1 MEEAGAFLSIQIFP
15 YKLTQGALEARL
27 ATGETVLP
35 GQLLRFDELPFTF
48 GEVSEVQ
55 ALPDSVAGLPEG
67 HNVKITLLRGT
78 PSLKP
83 TRVTPLN
90 SQEMVAEVV
99 QLLPAPEYPVDFGT
113 FRSDYLRLGP
123 FTLVEGPNFLL
134 KYQALLAMMEAVRP
148 YQKMLILDPLGVFES
163 VGDIACY
170 QAGETVRLSLQEVSI
185 RRFLDAFGS
194 MFPEGVR
201 KPVTEAVASHWPA
214 SGAFSGF
221 SPLLVSGMITE
232 SLLKNII
239 LQNCAHVIRN
249 KLFAEAPTQVLDL
262 RVLAKNP
269 VSVLDLSLL
278 QEPWKSFFYQEVL
291 AQVFS
296 APELGLTPVLI
307 YPENYLPDLPDW
319 IQRADETDRHML
331 AVASN
336 YGPPAARQWASNLV
350 SVRPSQLPAIRGEL
364 TLGLPVAFGEAK
376 DWLEPLPVPQP
387 VSESSPVAPVI
398 APPPEAEM
406 VLEAPLESSLER
418 LSEAPPVSLP
428 EVELGLESP
437 VEVPLDLP
445 YKGSAATVST
455 LVTPDAEPPYPPPVA
470 SSPSSP
476 LPMVSPPELAEVVPV
491 SPLAAEAHADFLVE
505 PQVEASLGLSP
516 EVFSVA
522 SPESLPESF
531 PAPAMESLEPAS
543 QTTAGFSETIVFS
556 TELSGEPPEPLVGGL
571 FNSWQQEGLF
581 APESQP
587 METPFPSSQSP
598 DSPFPVEGHI
608 PVDASPADAPAILSS
623 ASVPP
628 PVTSP
633 PAMPVVDLS
642 GTVLEE
648 TPGFLSLEQLNE
660 LLNATP
666 EPEGASG
673 QYSLAESPEDPLDY
687 PDAEEGAIPDAMGDA
702 SNFPQPTLA
711 MQADRTAQAS
721 VTVPAPMVRDTVP
734 PAFPEPEAYAPDEF
748 DFDLNLDQ
756 KVDQLPESVLP
767 VQPSASGSSLG
778 SRIARSLDRF
788 EESPPPLASG
798 PSVSMTEAIHR
809 PQAPVAEVA
818 PESASL
824 PVPIPEAQPEAQSAY
839 QQAMQQQALQE
850 NLDLL
855 YPPVTPAEVQAEA
868 QVEIQGTE
876 TLAFSAE
883 ADRFMESREFIDGS
897 GDGSG
902 TVPVLPVTPKAAASG
917 AEQAPVAVTPVEA
930 SSMAARPFQVGDKVR
945 HAQYGLGIV
954 QKVIPVEQSLIL
966 NITFEAVG
974 KRLLDPAL
982 TQLTLASN
990 A

>member
-1 MEEAGAFLSIQIFP
+1 MEEAGALLSIQIFP

-55 ALPDSVAGLPEG
+55 ALPDVVAGLPEG

-90 SQEMVAEVV
+90 AQEMVAEVV
-99 QLLPAPEYPVDFGT
+99 QLLPTPEYPVDFGT

-194 MFPEGVR
+194 LFPEGVR

-214 SGAFSGF
+214 SGTFSGF

-249 KLFAEAPTQVLDL
+249 KLFAEAPAQVLDL
-262 RVLAKNP
+262 RGLAKNL

-336 YGPPAARQWASNLV
+336 YGPAAARQWASNLV

-387 VSESSPVAPVI
+387 VSVSPPLEPASVSM
-398 APPPEAEM
+398 PPEAGAVPE
-406 VLEAPLESSLER
+406 EPLAATPDIVPETTPQAS
-418 LSEAPPVSLP
+418 PVSLT
-428 EVELGLESP
+428 EAVLGLEPPGEMPSEGP
-437 VEVPLDLP
+437 
-445 YKGSAATVST
+445 AATVN
-455 LVTPDAEPPYPPPVA
+455 TPVIPEAEPPYQPPVA
-470 SSPSSP
+470 ESLPSS
-476 LPMVSPPELAEVVPV
+476 LPISSPPELAEVVPV
-491 SPLAAEAHADFLVE
+491 SPLAAELHAEAQAE
-505 PQVEASLGLSP
+505 PFPEFSP
-516 EVFSVA
+516 EAFPDFP
-522 SPESLPESF
+522 PEF
-531 PAPAMESLEPAS
+531 AMESQVLARE
-543 QTTAGFSETIVFS
+543 TAEGISGAMVFS
-556 TELSGEPPEPLVGGL
+556 TDLATEPQETVVGGL

-581 APESQP
+581 APESEP
-587 METPFPSSQSP
+587 VDSQSP
-598 DSPFPVEGHI
+598 VGDSVPVEAA
-608 PVDASPADAPAILSS
+608 PVVPPAILSS
-623 ASVPP
+623 ASVPAPSAFP
-628 PVTSP
+628 PV
-633 PAMPVVDLS
+633 MPVVDLS

-660 LLNATP
+660 LLNAP
-666 EPEGASG
+666 EPVVKAVEHT
-673 QYSLAESPEDPLDY
+673 EDPLDY
-687 PDAEEGAIPDAMGDA
+687 PDADEGAIPDEMGDA
-702 SNFPQPTLA
+702 SNFPQPALA
-711 MQADRTAQAS
+711 MKADNTAQAS
-721 VTVPAPMVRDTVP
+721 VSAPTPVISEPML

-756 KVDQLPESVLP
+756 KVEQLPEPAFP
-767 VQPSASGSSLG
+767 VHPPASGSSLG
-778 SRIARSLDRF
+778 SRIAKSLDRF
-788 EESPPPLASG
+788 EESPAPAASG
-798 PSVSMTEAIHR
+798 PSLSAVETAAR
-809 PQAPVAEVA
+809 PTASVAEAA
-818 PESASL
+818 PLPVASL
-824 PVPIPEAQPEAQSAY
+824 PEPMPVVPSAH
-839 QQAMQQQALQE
+839 QQALNE
-850 NLDLL
+850 NLDLF
-855 YPPVTPAEVQAEA
+855 YPPVTPAEIQDFEA
-868 QVEIQGTE
+868 LG
-876 TLAFSAE
+876 FSAE
-883 ADRFMESREFIDGS
+883 AEMSIETEKSTDGS
-897 GDGSG
+897 GAM
-902 TVPVLPVTPKAAASG
+902 PVLPVAPKVAASG
-917 AEQAPVAVTPVEA
+917 AELAPVAAAAVEP
-930 SSMAARPFQVGDKVR
+930 SLVEARPFQVGDKVR

-954 QKVIPVEQSLIL
+954 QKVIPVEQSMIL

-982 TQLTLASN
+982 TQLTLESSG
-990 A
+990 